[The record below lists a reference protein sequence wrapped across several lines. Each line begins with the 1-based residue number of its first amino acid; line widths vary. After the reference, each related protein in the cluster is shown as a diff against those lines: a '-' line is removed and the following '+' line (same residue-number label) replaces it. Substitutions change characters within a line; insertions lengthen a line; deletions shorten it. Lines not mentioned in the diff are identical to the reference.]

1 MNFKNMEKR
10 NPPARMNAKTII
22 DELGRKKTLLHGDFS
37 YIPLDFHNFNT
48 FYSNP
53 ENAVSCRKKQ
63 ILFLGLGAELDDIL
77 PCSENKEQVFYLE
90 HSAFAKQ
97 ISHDLP
103 ENFQAVDEKEL
114 PALCNAE
121 FFQKTDILFYKQNLQ
136 LFPGFWN
143 ALLIRLRS
151 AFFASAQHTL
161 SAKEKYIFLTGGNND
176 LLHRELCQAIQDINH
191 IPVSLGQKNI
201 QEILELTDAK
211 KPVLYLSVNAQSLDN
226 NGLIHEY
233 LKQKNIPLVL
243 WFVDNVWNILSRF
256 SQAWWKEC
264 AIFLTDFSF
273 ASQLRKEGAKK
284 LFPLPLASH
293 SLQAPYADLPQIPL
307 FFVGNSSFANK
318 NAYFSGCKL
327 EHDFE
332 QNIYR
337 TIQKNFFEQKEL
349 PDFHSIRQNLL
360 SQEALWQNKNCR
372 TISYAAT
379 KADLYLR
386 KLWLENLSPLVHI
399 MGDNAWQDILATK
412 HTFYPP
418 ADYYKILPS
427 SYKNSLFTLN
437 LTSLLM
443 PANLSQRH
451 FDVWKH
457 HGFLLS
463 SPSEGMEIFPQDI
476 QSVITVHNPQ
486 DCLKRLEL
494 LLTKP
499 NLKTEIQKTMQNEI
513 ARKHQYTHRLQFI
526 LEHA

>member
-273 ASQLRKEGAKK
+273 ASQLQKEGAKK
-284 LFPLPLASH
+284 LFPL
-293 SLQAPYADLPQIPL
+293 Q
-307 FFVGNSSFANK
+307 VGS
-318 NAYFSGCKL
+318 
-327 EHDFE
+327 
-332 QNIYR
+332 
-337 TIQKNFFEQKEL
+337 
-349 PDFHSIRQNLL
+349 
-360 SQEALWQNKNCR
+360 
-372 TISYAAT
+372 
-379 KADLYLR
+379 
-386 KLWLENLSPLVHI
+386 
-399 MGDNAWQDILATK
+399 
-412 HTFYPP
+412 
-418 ADYYKILPS
+418 
-427 SYKNSLFTLN
+427 
-437 LTSLLM
+437 
-443 PANLSQRH
+443 
-451 FDVWKH
+451 
-457 HGFLLS
+457 
-463 SPSEGMEIFPQDI
+463 
-476 QSVITVHNPQ
+476 
-486 DCLKRLEL
+486 
-494 LLTKP
+494 
-499 NLKTEIQKTMQNEI
+499 
-513 ARKHQYTHRLQFI
+513 
-526 LEHA
+526 